1 MRTARILGML
11 TVWSMP
17 LAAQPQPD
25 LSAVTGGMQ
34 KRYASME
41 NASARFTQEVRF
53 GFSKIRQEFK
63 GTLKMKKP
71 SRFRI
76 ESEHQVLV
84 TDGSTVW
91 AYSPVNKQVVVD
103 HYKENQNSISPD
115 RFLVSIPETYYATVL
130 GTEPGTNMRLVNL
143 KLVPKDD
150 ASFIRS
156 VKLTVEEGT
165 WIVKRIS
172 VEDINETTTTYTI
185 EELTFNGKIADEAF
199 VFTPPSGTD
208 IVDLR

>member
-1 MRTARILGML
+1 MH
-11 TVWSMP
+11 
-17 LAAQPQPD
+17 LAAQPQPA
-25 LSAVTGGMQ
+25 LSAVTDGMQ

-41 NASARFTQEVRF
+41 NAAARFTQEVRF

-71 SRFRI
+71 NMFRI

-103 HYKENQNSISPD
+103 HYKENRNTISPD
-115 RFLVSIPETYYATVL
+115 RFLVSIPENYYATVL
-130 GTEPGTNMRLVNL
+130 GTEQAGKARLVTL

-156 VKLTVEEGT
+156 VKLTVEEGAWT
-165 WIVKRIS
+165 VKRIS

-185 EELTFNGKIADEAF
+185 EELTFNSTVDDKTF
-199 VFTPPSGTD
+199 VFTPPPGTD

>member
-1 MRTARILGML
+1 MREGRILGL
-11 TVWSMP
+11 LGLWWLP
-17 LAAQPQPD
+17 LVAQPQ
-25 LSAVTGGMQ
+25 LSTITDGMQ
-34 KRYASME
+34 MRYASME
-41 NASARFTQEVRF
+41 NAAARFTQEVRF
-53 GFSKIRQEFK
+53 GFSNIRQEFK

-71 SRFRI
+71 NRFRI

-103 HYKENQNSISPD
+103 HYKENRNTISPD
-115 RFLVSIPETYYATVL
+115 RFLVSIPENYYAAVL
-130 GTEPGTNMRLVNL
+130 GTEQAGNTRLVTL

-150 ASFIRS
+150 ASFVRS
-156 VKLTVEEGT
+156 VKLTIEEGV

-172 VEDINETTTTYTI
+172 VEDVNETTTTYTI
-185 EELTFNGKIADEAF
+185 EELTFNSTVDEKTF
-199 VFTPPSGTD
+199 VFTPPPGTD